1 MIVYIPTS
9 LKLSA
14 IFLVVLFTVSS
25 SCSFIILVFHFNDF
39 IDSLG
44 FAGKIEESYLAFTL
58 VPVMVYR
65 NADENKEEAIK
76 ENRGKSGIYQ

>member
-14 IFLVVLFTVSS
+14 IFLVVLFTVSCCC
-25 SCSFIILVFHFNDF
+25 CSIILVFHFNDF
-39 IDSLG
+39 IDCLG
-44 FAGKIEESYLAFTL
+44 FAGKIKESYLAFTL

-76 ENRGKSGIYQ
+76 EN